1 MTISGIVKSK
11 VAMLGYG
18 NPDTQWGGTSA
29 VTRDIMDRLRA
40 TGEAPLYIYGTGSHA
55 GPLVRKTAHGYEIA
69 AKRFFLNTAESFFAG
84 QDEEII
90 NAALAICKEHGVRI
104 LHIQDY
110 CGWPN
115 GLISS
120 LQAAGVKVVVKI
132 GNAWSL
138 CPRLTL
144 FSAQG
149 TNCSANYEL
158 MGCAQC
164 VSSFRTASS
173 QSKVR
178 WVKSLLH
185 TMGLLNRVQSLYAL
199 LSRKTGKRSDWAS
212 GDFFTAR
219 RQAFLK
225 DLEGASVIHFSSAM
239 SMDIYIKHGLSGRN
253 ARVLNPSINIDALLR
268 TVPPISLAF
277 RRFGYL
283 GGLSRLKG
291 VDVLVRAFDGLVC
304 EGQEVKL
311 FIWGEGDRSLIASLP
326 PNVRYMGGFNRSML
340 PGIMEQ
346 LDCGI
351 LPSSCP
357 DVHPIVA
364 LEYAAAK
371 RPVIMSSS
379 CGTATVAANSYPE
392 LVFESG
398 EHQDLQDKVC
408 HVLANWGDI
417 RARSTAIGKPK
428 SMATVVD
435 EYRALY
441 AELTG

>member
-1 MTISGIVKSK
+1 MVFFGNVKSE

-40 TGEAPLYIYGTGSHA
+40 TGEAPLYIYGTGDHA
-55 GPLVRKTAHGYEIA
+55 GPLVRKTAYGYEIA
-69 AKRFFLNTAESFFAG
+69 ATRFFLNTAESFFAG

-90 NAALAICKEHGVRI
+90 NAVLAICREHGVRI

-110 CGWPN
+110 CGWPS
-115 GLISS
+115 GLISR
-120 LQAAGVKVVVKI
+120 LQAAGIKVIVKI

-149 TNCSANYEL
+149 YNCAADYEL
-158 MGCAQC
+158 TGCAQC
-164 VSSFRTASS
+164 VSSFRSANS
-173 QSKVR
+173 QSMVR
-178 WVKSLLH
+178 GVKSVLRA
-185 TMGLLNRVQSLYAL
+185 MGLLNRVQSIYAL
-199 LSRKTGKRSDWAS
+199 LSSKTGKRSDRRS

-219 RQAFLK
+219 RQAYLK
-225 DLEGASVIHFSSAM
+225 DLESASVIHFSSAM
-239 SMDIYIKHGLSGRN
+239 SMDIYLKHGLSGAN
-253 ARVLNPSINIDALLR
+253 TRVLNPSINIDALLS
-268 TVPPISLAF
+268 TVAPVSLSF

-291 VDVLVRAFDGLVC
+291 VDVLVRAFDGLVY
-304 EGQEVKL
+304 EGRAVEL
-311 FIWGEGDRSLIASLP
+311 LIWGEGDRSLIASLP
-326 PNVRYMGGFNRSML
+326 GNVRYMGGFNRSML
-340 PGIMEQ
+340 PEIMEQ

-379 CGTATVAANSYPE
+379 CGTATVTYNRYPE

-398 EHQDLQDKVC
+398 DYQDLQRTVC

-417 RARSTAIGKPK
+417 QTRSGAISKPK
-428 SMATVVD
+428 PMATVVD

-441 AELTG
+441 AELTR